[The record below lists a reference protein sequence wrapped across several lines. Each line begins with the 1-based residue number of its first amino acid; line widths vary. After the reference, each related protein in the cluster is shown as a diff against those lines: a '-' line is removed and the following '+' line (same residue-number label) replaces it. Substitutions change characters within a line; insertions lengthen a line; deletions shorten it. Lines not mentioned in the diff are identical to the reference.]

1 MEQLGGI
8 SIGNRWAFAR
18 GCRCELG
25 WSTRS
30 EPRRSLEDRGY
41 LGMRL
46 KDVSGTWREAWHQ
59 HGTHASGYQYSW

>member
-8 SIGNRWAFAR
+8 TIGSRWAFAR

-25 WSTRS
+25 WSTRP

-41 LGMRL
+41 LGMSL
-46 KDVSGTWREAWHQ
+46 
-59 HGTHASGYQYSW
+59 